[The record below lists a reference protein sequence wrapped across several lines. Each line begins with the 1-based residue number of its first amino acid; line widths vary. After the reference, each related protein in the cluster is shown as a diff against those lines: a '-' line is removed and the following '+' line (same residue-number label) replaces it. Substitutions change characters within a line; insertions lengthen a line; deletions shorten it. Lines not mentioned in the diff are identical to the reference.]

1 MNTKVGTISTRARLW
16 MSFYAKEVVPP
27 KRKNHEK
34 KPTRFHKINTT
45 LFPFRKHFLSKER
58 TCAKKDYS
66 FGKAFL

>member
-16 MSFYAKEVVPP
+16 MSFYAKEVVPQ
-27 KRKNHEK
+27 KEKNTK
-34 KPTRFHKINTT
+34 KNTRFHKINTT